1 MHRQRVS
8 PNNEND
14 TLDTK
19 QMKNIFTTGKMY
31 LQHLFV
37 KLFFLC
43 GFTVI
48 KQHAGMKKAKNG

>member
-19 QMKNIFTTGKMY
+19 QMKNIFTTVKMY

-37 KLFFLC
+37 KLFF
-43 GFTVI
+43 F
-48 KQHAGMKKAKNG
+48 